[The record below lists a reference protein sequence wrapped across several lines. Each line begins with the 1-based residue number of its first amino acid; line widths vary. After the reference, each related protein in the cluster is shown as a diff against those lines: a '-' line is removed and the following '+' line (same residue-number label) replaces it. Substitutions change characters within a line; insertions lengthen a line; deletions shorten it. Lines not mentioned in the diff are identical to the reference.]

1 MASSTPT
8 GSPDM
13 ARDQSPTDTPSDQS
27 PTDTPYDQS
36 PTETPSDQSPTE
48 PPATRTDPDLHR
60 GDDVDPVRDTDTGT
74 HRPVDSAYV
83 IKRQKAQ
90 FGGMKIGAC
99 FFGWLTAAGT
109 AVILTAVVA
118 AVLGA
123 IGMNLAPNT
132 LDPNTVGI
140 TSAIALI
147 AVVFVAYLAGG
158 YVAGRM
164 ARFNGMKQGL
174 GVWLWAIVIAI
185 VAVILG
191 VVAGRQFDLT
201 GQAIGVPQIPFDPA
215 GLTTRGI
222 LTVLAVLAASLVGAI
237 VGGLAGMR
245 YHRRIDHRTDL
256 AQD

>member
-1 MASSTPT
+1 MSTGYSGT
-8 GSPDM
+8 DSGTERRVDDADRVHGTDSGTERRVDD
-13 ARDQSPTDTPSDQS
+13 ADRVRETDT
-27 PTDTPYDQS
+27 
-36 PTETPSDQSPTE
+36 
-48 PPATRTDPDLHR
+48 A
-60 GDDVDPVRDTDTGT
+60 T
-74 HRPVDSAYV
+74 HRPVDSAYL

-90 FGGMKIGAC
+90 FGGMKIGSC

-109 AVILTAVVA
+109 AVILTAAVVA
-118 AVLGA
+118 ILGA

-147 AVVFVAYLAGG
+147 AIVFVAYLAGG

-164 ARFNGMKQGL
+164 ARFNGVKQGI
-174 GVWLWAIVIAI
+174 GVWLWAIVIAV

-201 GQAIGVPQIPFDPA
+201 GQAIGLPQFPFDPA
-215 GLTTRGI
+215 TMTTRGI
-222 LTVLAVLAASLVGAI
+222 VTVLVVLVTSLLGAI
-237 VGGLAGMR
+237 IGGLAGMR
-245 YHRRIDHRTDL
+245 FHRRVDRRTDL